1 MNELETIVIENNN
14 PNQIFTLVL
23 ILVVIFIVVS
33 LIEIKL
39 LSDRKKRLEGV
50 RKKIVKRHESMV
62 FEFNR
67 KEQLKKETNPD
78 NPVYS
83 FNYALRRR
91 KCRNLCAAGT
101 GSCSGN
107 IGLPDEDRNILCKK
121 WYQICKSISTEGKC
135 ERGSKKCKAEQSVV
149 FYR

>member
-23 ILVVIFIVVS
+23 ILAVIFIVVS

-39 LSDRKKRLEGV
+39 LSDRKKRLESV

-67 KEQLKKETNPD
+67 KEQLKNEKETNPD
-78 NPVYS
+78 NPV
-83 FNYALRRR
+83 
-91 KCRNLCAAGT
+91 
-101 GSCSGN
+101 
-107 IGLPDEDRNILCKK
+107 
-121 WYQICKSISTEGKC
+121 
-135 ERGSKKCKAEQSVV
+135 
-149 FYR
+149 

>member
-50 RKKIVKRHESMV
+50 RKKIVKRLESMV
-62 FEFNR
+62 VEFNR
-67 KEQLKKETNPD
+67 KEQLKNEKETNTD
-78 NPVYS
+78 NPV
-83 FNYALRRR
+83 
-91 KCRNLCAAGT
+91 
-101 GSCSGN
+101 
-107 IGLPDEDRNILCKK
+107 
-121 WYQICKSISTEGKC
+121 
-135 ERGSKKCKAEQSVV
+135 
-149 FYR
+149 

>member
-62 FEFNR
+62 CEFNR
-67 KEQLKKETNPD
+67 KEQLKNEKETNPD
-78 NPVYS
+78 NPV
-83 FNYALRRR
+83 
-91 KCRNLCAAGT
+91 
-101 GSCSGN
+101 
-107 IGLPDEDRNILCKK
+107 
-121 WYQICKSISTEGKC
+121 
-135 ERGSKKCKAEQSVV
+135 
-149 FYR
+149 